1 MNDQERIEVLIEHVG
16 KASALAERIGCAP
29 ASVTKLR
36 NGKFHIDAFAAR
48 IAKTFPEVNC
58 RWLLTG
64 EGEPFAK
71 EAAEGRIRAELR
83 ALRKSVDELTAKMGE
98 RP

>member
-36 NGKFHIDAFAAR
+36 NGKFHIEAFAVR
-48 IAKTFPEVNC
+48 IANAFPEVNC

-64 EGEPFAK
+64 KGEPFAK
-71 EAAEGRIRAELR
+71 EAAEGRISAELR
-83 ALRKSVDELTAKMGE
+83 ALRKSVDELTAKVGE

>member
-36 NGKFHIDAFAAR
+36 NGKFHIEAFAAR
-48 IAKTFPEVNC
+48 IANAFPEVNC

-64 EGEPFAK
+64 NGEPFAK
-71 EAAEGRIRAELR
+71 EAAEGRISAELR
-83 ALRKSVDELTAKMGE
+83 ALRKVVEELTAKVGE